1 MILFDYFCIL
11 EDIEMKRHLGELE
24 LLILISLLR
33 LGDGAYGVLIARDI
47 EEATGRA
54 AALGSIYAAL
64 ERMES
69 GGLVESELGEATAE
83 RGGKAKRYFRLT
95 PAGEA
100 RLRSTQ
106 RALET
111 MWRGLPEL
119 GGVA

>member
-1 MILFDYFCIL
+1 
-11 EDIEMKRHLGELE
+11 MKRHLGELE

-95 PAGEA
+95 PVGEA
-100 RLRSTQ
+100 RLRGTQ